1 MSNLPIQLII
11 TSTNRDY
18 CMVCISV
25 YGSRASFFDISCTQT
40 LFCPEISLVRL
51 ESPSLILPLLIP
63 HTKGSIEYNTVL
75 IHRKVCAVGTFL
87 LCFCITLCKDTS
99 KYQYYFFVK
108 GDTPPIRI
116 LVTS

>member
-25 YGSRASFFDISCTQT
+25 YGNRASFFDISCTQT

-51 ESPSLILPLLIP
+51 ESLSLILPL
-63 HTKGSIEYNTVL
+63 SS
-75 IHRKVCAVGTFL
+75 
-87 LCFCITLCKDTS
+87 DTS
-99 KYQYYFFVK
+99 HEGLHRVQHSVNSPQSARGRDFS
-108 GDTPPIRI
+108 PI
-116 LVTS
+116 LLYKPVQGHF